1 MDDFL
6 SHASNQKFADAR
18 KRAFIRSVMNFFR
31 RQERNLLSF
40 DEVRAGLR
48 LSHTRYLGL
57 QNVPLGKIVGS
68 VGRYRD
74 FDREFLPRHDSQET
88 RWRRIYDLTHSSGG
102 FPPVELYKVGDA
114 YFVRDGNHR
123 VSVARINGSPT
134 IEAYVTEYLTPVPVS
149 AEDTL
154 DDILIKAGEANF
166 LQTTQLDKLRP
177 DQNIRLT
184 NPGRY
189 RELLR
194 HIADHKYFLEVEQQR
209 EVPYE
214 EAVASWYDNVYMPL
228 VREIRA
234 RDILRHF
241 PGRTEADLYAWLV
254 QHRAELERRYGLGQV
269 KDVVVLDKLEQQIPA
284 SPLRKLG
291 QVFKRKPADPD
302 DSPSSDPPAQTER

>member
-1 MDDFL
+1 MADFL
-6 SHASNQKFADAR
+6 SQSSNQKFADAR
-18 KRAFIRSVMNFFR
+18 KQAFIRSVMDFFR
-31 RQERNLLSF
+31 GQRRDLLSF
-40 DEVRAGLR
+40 DEVRSELR
-48 LSHTRYLGL
+48 LNHTRYLGL
-57 QNVPLGKIVGS
+57 QDVPLGKIVGS

-74 FDREFLPRHDSQET
+74 FDREFLPRRDSQET
-88 RWRRIYDLTHSSGG
+88 RWRRVYDLTHSSGG

-154 DDILIKAGEANF
+154 DDILIKVGEANF
-166 LQTTQLDKLRP
+166 LQATRLDAIRP
-177 DQNIRLT
+177 GQDIRLT

-228 VREIRA
+228 VQEIRA

-254 QHRAELERRYGLGQV
+254 RHRAELEARYGLGKV
-269 KDVVVLDKLEQQIPA
+269 KDAVVLEKLEQEIPA

-291 QVFKRKPADPD
+291 QVFRRKPAPPD
-302 DSPSSDPPAQTER
+302 DSTPPDP

>member
-18 KRAFIRSVMNFFR
+18 KQAFIRSVMDFFR
-31 RQERNLLSF
+31 GQRRDLLPF
-40 DEVRAGLR
+40 DEIRSELN
-48 LSHTRYLGL
+48 LNHTRYLGL
-57 QNVPLGKIVGS
+57 QDVPLGKIVGS

-74 FDREFLPRHDSQET
+74 FDREFLPRHDSQEA

-154 DDILIKAGEANF
+154 DEILIKAGETNF
-166 LQTTQLDKLRP
+166 LQATRLNELRP

-189 RELLR
+189 REILR

-209 EVPYE
+209 EIPGE

-241 PGRTEADLYAWLV
+241 PGRTEADLYVWLV
-254 QHRAELERRYGLGQV
+254 QHRAELEARYGLGKV
-269 KDVVVLDKLEQQIPA
+269 KDAVVLEKLEQAIPA

-291 QVFKRKPADPD
+291 QIFRRKPANPD
-302 DSPSSDPPAQTER
+302 HSPLPAPPEGTER